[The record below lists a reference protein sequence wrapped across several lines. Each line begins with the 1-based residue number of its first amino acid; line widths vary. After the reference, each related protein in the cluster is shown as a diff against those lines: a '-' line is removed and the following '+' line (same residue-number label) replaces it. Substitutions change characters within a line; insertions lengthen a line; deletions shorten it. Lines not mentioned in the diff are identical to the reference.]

1 MVESDFGCS
10 SASLI
15 SMSIYLMPCFDNLA
29 FCAVICA
36 EVALVAKLMPH
47 SPFKACPGLFSK
59 FCWYKG
65 HWHNGKVCY
74 MKVSFKF
81 LNKKANGKIR
91 FTRGRDTEW
100 IYVRVGC
107 FHLIVTCMV
116 FSLLKIYIFWWDGF
130 FDSSHVLFSNNVVF
144 LPAQTCKWD

>member
-1 MVESDFGCS
+1 MIPVLDWSLHYLQATKNFSLFMVESDFGCS

-59 FCWYKG
+59 FC
-65 HWHNGKVCY
+65 
-74 MKVSFKF
+74 
-81 LNKKANGKIR
+81 
-91 FTRGRDTEW
+91 
-100 IYVRVGC
+100 
-107 FHLIVTCMV
+107 
-116 FSLLKIYIFWWDGF
+116 
-130 FDSSHVLFSNNVVF
+130 
-144 LPAQTCKWD
+144 